1 MGRDIYRLGLL
12 FSQGA
17 AGDHPRARRR
27 LEPIRALELAYL
39 RTGVQATAE
48 LDLPTPRRHLL
59 QALGKLVM
67 LTSHCSE
74 RNYMKII
81 VNLNFVCPRV
91 HASWGGGHTH
101 ACRGQRSTP
110 HMLILHL
117 VF

>member
-48 LDLPTPRRHLL
+48 LDLPTPRSPPFTGTR
-59 QALGKLVM
+59 QAM

-81 VNLNFVCPRV
+81 VNLNCVCV
-91 HASWGGGHTH
+91 CVLVCMQVGGAHT
-101 ACRGQRSTP
+101 C
-110 HMLILHL
+110 
-117 VF
+117 V